1 MRFLFSI
8 TLLCLSAAAG
18 FAQTSPPATIA
29 AVTQVQHYYASYH
42 SGRLVRAQLLLR
54 DTGYYDGP
62 VDGQWGPET
71 EAGFRRVIDTLA
83 AINGQPA
90 ARLRN
95 DEDILGLLDWLGAL
109 YLAEAGYQE
118 YPD

>member
-1 MRFLFSI
+1 MRFFLAIAFI
-8 TLLCLSAAAG
+8 CLTASASVAQSRAAA
-18 FAQTSPPATIA
+18 TDT
-29 AVTQVQHYYASYH
+29 AVAQVQRYYASYH
-42 SGRLVRAQLLLR
+42 AGRLVRAQLLLR
-54 DTGYYDGP
+54 DTGNYGGP

-90 ARLRN
+90 APLQRE
-95 DEDILGLLDWLGAL
+95 EDILALLDWLGAL